1 MGEGN
6 NSGDVEGRDRERN
19 GNIDIGMLI
28 GDGEGVKNVCARG
41 EGEGQG
47 RRIEE
52 GPHIGIGGPV
62 NMTEPDMFKLT
73 CDVLFIDMRD
83 GCFCGM
89 EISD

>member
-6 NSGDVEGRDRERN
+6 ISGDVEGRDRERN
-19 GNIDIGMLI
+19 GYIVIGMLI
-28 GDGEGVKNVCARG
+28 GDGEGVKNACARG

-62 NMTEPDMFKLT
+62 NITEPDRFKLT
-73 CDVLFIDMRD
+73 CDELFKETRD
-83 GCFCGM
+83 G
-89 EISD
+89 